1 EWTGREGA
9 ARSGL
14 VGTAMRT
21 YDTHMPRASA
31 SPPSRR
37 KSPTNLS
44 IRSDLVRRARSLR
57 LNLSEVLERALTQEI
72 RTRERAAWLAENL
85 DAVEAYNADV
95 ETRGVFSEEWRRF
108 YWRSSTSSQIH
119 GVSRSRCFST
129 CRRTSSRTWRRA
141 SWSPWRP

>member
-1 EWTGREGA
+1 
-9 ARSGL
+9 
-14 VGTAMRT
+14 
-21 YDTHMPRASA
+21 MPRASA

-72 RTRERAAWLAENL
+72 RTRERAAWLAENR

-95 ETRGVFSEEWRRF
+95 ETRGVFGEDWRRF
-108 YWRSSTSSQIH
+108 
-119 GVSRSRCFST
+119 
-129 CRRTSSRTWRRA
+129 
-141 SWSPWRP
+141 